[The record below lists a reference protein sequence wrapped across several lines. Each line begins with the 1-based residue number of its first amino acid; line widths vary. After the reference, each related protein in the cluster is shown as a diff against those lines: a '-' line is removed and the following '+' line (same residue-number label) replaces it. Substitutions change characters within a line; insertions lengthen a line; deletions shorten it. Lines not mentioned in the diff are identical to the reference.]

1 MGIDVPC
8 KNGTPYSLIRISEY
22 SHRMNGNVSNPNIQH
37 RGLSTSFR
45 KLQLPGVS
53 SPNSVDIMYKYLYL
67 RAYPFTRVSI
77 YKVLVTL
84 YTLTD
89 PLPCPTGNAATEF
102 TL

>member
-1 MGIDVPC
+1 MEMYQ
-8 KNGTPYSLIRISEY
+8 T
-22 SHRMNGNVSNPNIQH
+22 QTF
-37 RGLSTSFR
+37 STGDCRQASGMF
-45 KLQLPGVS
+45 QIPGVS

-84 YTLTD
+84 YTLTA